1 MIARGLEPDYPSAA
15 LAQLAGIHGPS
26 NEQPSRDMRE
36 RPWFS
41 VDNDD
46 SRDID
51 QITLADELPQGAARV
66 MVAIANVDGLVTKGT
81 PLDRHAATNTT
92 SVYTAGGIFPMLPE
106 RLSTDLTSLGPGAD
120 RDAMVFEYE
129 VSAQGQ
135 VTKDAIY
142 PARVRNVAKLAYNS
156 VAAWL
161 EGKRPLPAPAQEA
174 QGSGVVEQLRLQDRI
189 AQALRARR
197 MEEGALELESLET
210 RAVFSG
216 ERLDGLARQV
226 SNRATQLIEELM
238 VAANQVSARF
248 VAARGIPSLRRVVRT
263 PQHWDRLVEYARTLG
278 ETLPGTPDSSALSAF
293 LVARRKADPLRFPDV
308 SLAVVKMMG
317 RGEYVVETP
326 GSSPIGHFG
335 LAVSEYAHSTA
346 PNRRYP
352 DLLTQRMLKAA
363 LRGLA
368 PPYRAQELGERAAR
382 CTQQEDNAEKVER
395 QVRKSA
401 AALLLESRLGDRFD
415 ALVTGTG
422 PKGTW
427 VRCLNPPVEGKLV
440 HGQEGLGIGDRVRV
454 KLIQTN
460 VEQGFIDFVR
470 V

>member
-1 MIARGLEPDYPSAA
+1 MIARGLEPDYPAAA
-15 LAQLAGIHGPS
+15 LIALAAIHGPS
-26 NEQPSRDMRE
+26 DEQPSRDMRE

-46 SRDID
+46 SRDLD

-66 MVAIANVDGLVTKGT
+66 MVAIANVDGLVTKGS
-81 PLDRHAATNTT
+81 PLDQHAATNTT

-135 VTKDAIY
+135 VTQDAIY
-142 PARVRNVAKLAYNS
+142 PARVRNAAKLAYNS

-161 EGKRPLPAPAQEA
+161 EGKGPLPAPAQA
-174 QGSGVVEQLRLQDRI
+174 AGVVEQLRLQDRI
-189 AQALRARR
+189 AQALLARR

-216 ERLDGLARQV
+216 DQLDSLARQM

-263 PQHWDRLVEYARTLG
+263 PQHWDRLVEYARTFG
-278 ETLPGTPDSSALSAF
+278 ETLPRTPDSSALSAF
-293 LVARRKADPLRFPDV
+293 LATRHKADPLRFPDV

-368 PPYRAQELGERAAR
+368 PPYSPEELGALAAR
-382 CTQQEDNAEKVER
+382 CTAQEDNAEKVER

-401 AALLLESRLGDRFD
+401 AALLLESRVGDRFD

-422 PKGTW
+422 LNGTW

-440 HGQEGLGIGDRVRV
+440 HGEEGLGIGDRVRV

-470 V
+470 VQH